1 MRKLLVLLALI
12 PGAALADETIASGE
26 WQLLALDGQR
36 VNYEASFAID
46 AAGSVSGKA
55 PCNNWFGQNQASLPA
70 LGLGTLG
77 STRMYC
83 DRMAEEERFLSTL
96 GVMTSAER
104 IGENLVLRGA
114 GRSMEFSRDPGSK
127 ASICVSCGD

>member
-12 PGAALADETIASGE
+12 PGPALADIASGE

-36 VNYEASFAID
+36 VGYEASFAID
-46 AAGSVSGKA
+46 AEGRVSGQA
-55 PCNNWFGQNQASLPA
+55 PCNRWFGQNQASLPA
-70 LGLGTLG
+70 LSLGALG
-77 STRMYC
+77 ATRMYC
-83 DRMAEEERFLSTL
+83 ERMDDETAFLAAL
-96 GVMTSAER
+96 GVMTSAEQ
-104 IGENLVLRGA
+104 IGENLILHGE